1 MPTNLISIIG
11 QLLGSGDTISKIA
24 SLVGLTPDRT
34 QSTIGVAAPAILA
47 GLLGMGQQPSGR
59 DKLVAAV
66 RDQDPSLL
74 DNLGAMLGGGKEKSL
89 IETGTGL
96 LGSLLG
102 QSSLGTLT
110 GAIGKFAGLNQGSS
124 SSLLGLLAPVVLGA
138 IGREQKKQDLDADG
152 LMRMLNDQKDSI
164 ANALPAD
171 LAKELGPSG
180 LLSSV
185 SDQLG
190 ATADTVARAGAS
202 TAHAAREQASSS
214 GGLLRWI
221 IGLAIL
227 AAILWAAYHFLMG
240 GKAPD
245 AVERATGAATQIG
258 ESAKTL
264 LVGDVDVGNEV
275 TGVLD
280 SVTKAFSGIS
290 DAASAEAALPA
301 LNEATS
307 QLDQL
312 GGLVGQLPA
321 EGRSALA
328 AMINNALP
336 ELESLAA
343 KAMDLPGVG
352 GAIKPT
358 VDALMAQ
365 LRALAG

>member
-1 MPTNLISIIG
+1 MPTNLINIIG
-11 QLLGSGDTISKIA
+11 QLLGSGDTLSKIA
-24 SLVGLTPDRT
+24 SLVGLTPDRA
-34 QSTIGVAAPAILA
+34 QSTIGAAAPAILA
-47 GLLGMGQQPSGR
+47 GLLGVGQQPSGR

-138 IGREQKKQDLDADG
+138 IGREEKKQGLDADG

-171 LAKELGPSG
+171 LAKELEPSG

-185 SDQLG
+185 SDRLG
-190 ATADTVARAGAS
+190 ATADTVARAGS
-202 TAHAAREQASSS
+202 GTAQAVREQASGS
-214 GGLLRWI
+214 GGMLRWI

-227 AAILWAAYHFLMG
+227 AVILWAAYQVLMG
-240 GKAPD
+240 GKAKD
-245 AVERATGAATQIG
+245 AVEHATDAATQIS
-258 ESAKTL
+258 ESAKNL
-264 LVGDVDVGNEV
+264 LVGDVNVGNEV
-275 TGVLD
+275 NGVLD
-280 SVTKAFSGIS
+280 SVTNAFNGIT
-290 DAASAEAALPA
+290 DAASAEAALPT
-301 LNEATS
+301 LNEATAS
-307 QLDQL
+307 LDRL
-312 GGLVGQLPA
+312 GSVAAQLPA
-321 EGRSALA
+321 EGRNALA
-328 AMINNALP
+328 AMINSAMP
-336 ELESLAA
+336 QLESLAA

-352 GAIKPT
+352 GVIKPT